1 MPLFYFVSLAAQR
14 SLCGPEVEDIVKFDS
29 EWIKD
34 GFPSFRNTG
43 IGLDLNEEEM
53 KKYAEKRC
61 AFLCKERFFY
71 SSPAVEAGRN
81 IYLTQL

>member
-34 GFPSFRNTG
+34 GFPSFRNTR
-43 IGLDLNEEEM
+43 IGLDLNEEGM
-53 KKYAEKRC
+53 KKISRKKMC
-61 AFLCKERFFY
+61 L
-71 SSPAVEAGRN
+71 S
-81 IYLTQL
+81 L